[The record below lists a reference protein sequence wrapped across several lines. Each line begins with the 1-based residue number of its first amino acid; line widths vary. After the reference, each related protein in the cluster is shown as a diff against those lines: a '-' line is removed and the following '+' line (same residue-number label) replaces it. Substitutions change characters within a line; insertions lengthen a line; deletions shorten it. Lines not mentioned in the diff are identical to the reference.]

1 MWESITDFDV
11 LITYLEN
18 VIVTTYVYIYI
29 YIYAQNSSIHE
40 MLHNDARSL
49 LRQAN
54 MADMGLIH
62 RCPQSNEETMF
73 YVHEIL

>member
-1 MWESITDFDV
+1 
-11 LITYLEN
+11 
-18 VIVTTYVYIYI
+18 
-29 YIYAQNSSIHE
+29 

-62 RCPQSNEETMF
+62 RCPQSNEETMY
-73 YVHEIL
+73 YVHKIL